1 MNIIMPLTREEL
13 STYTDGS
20 FLEMKF
26 DDDVLLHNSTGD
38 KSQYISLSMYNQGD
52 AHRDVILK
60 IGNSEMS
67 IRVQSTKRI
76 QKVLPGLR
84 LYNIGS
90 GITISCAPV
99 DKSAWSLPDNIH
111 NTVTVSNGSIAYV
124 NTTSFSCTMDAAPL
138 ILYITDSR
146 RSVTDIDPN
155 KGTVG
160 IVEINRVNGV
170 ITSMIMDSGRAFD
183 QSHID
188 VTVKYGVLVFGS
200 IICE

>member
-1 MNIIMPLTREEL
+1 MTLTREEL

-20 FLEMKF
+20 FIEMKF
-26 DDDVLLHNSTGD
+26 DDDVLLHNASGD
-38 KSQYISLSMYNQGD
+38 KSQYISLSMYNQG
-52 AHRDVILK
+52 AAYRDVILK
-60 IGNSEMS
+60 VGNSEMNV
-67 IRVQSTKRI
+67 RVQSTKRI

-99 DKSAWSLPDNIH
+99 DKSAWSLPDNIN
-111 NTVTVSNGSIAYV
+111 NTITISNGSISHV
-124 NTTSFSCTMDAAPL
+124 NTTSFACTVDSVPL

-146 RSVTDIDPN
+146 RSVTDIDLN
-155 KGTVG
+155 KGTVS

-170 ITSMIMDSGRAFD
+170 ITSIIIEPGSAFD

-188 VTVKYGVLVFGS
+188 VTLKYGVLVFGS
-200 IICE
+200 IISE

>member
-1 MNIIMPLTREEL
+1 MTLTREEL

-20 FLEMKF
+20 LVEMKF
-26 DDDVLLHNSTGD
+26 DDDVLLHNATGD

-52 AHRDVILK
+52 AYRDVILK
-60 IGNSEMS
+60 VGNSE
-67 IRVQSTKRI
+67 INVRVQSTKRI

-90 GITISCAPV
+90 GITISCAPI
-99 DKSAWSLPDNIH
+99 DKSAWSLPDNIN
-111 NTVTVSNGSIAYV
+111 NTITISNGSISHV
-124 NTTSFSCTMDAAPL
+124 NTTSFACTVDSVPL

-146 RSVTDIDPN
+146 RSVTDIDLN
-155 KGTVG
+155 KGTVS
-160 IVEINRVNGV
+160 IVEINRANSV
-170 ITSMIMDSGRAFD
+170 ITSKIIEPGDAFD

-188 VTVKYGVLVFGS
+188 VTLKYGVLVFGS

>member
-1 MNIIMPLTREEL
+1 MPLTREEL

-20 FLEMKF
+20 FLDMKF
-26 DDDVLLHNSTGD
+26 DDDVLLHHATGD

-60 IGNSEMS
+60 IGNSEMN

-99 DKSAWSLPDNIH
+99 DKSAWSLPDNIQ
-111 NTVTVSNGSIAYV
+111 NTITVLNGSIAHV
-124 NTTSFSCTMDAAPL
+124 NTTSFSCTMDSVPL

-146 RSVTDIDPN
+146 RSDTDIDPN

-170 ITSMIMDSGRAFD
+170 ITFIIIDSGRAFD
-183 QSHID
+183 HSHID
-188 VTVKYGVLVFGS
+188 VSVKYGVLVFGS

>member
-1 MNIIMPLTREEL
+1 MPLTREEL

-76 QKVLPGLR
+76 QK
-84 LYNIGS
+84 
-90 GITISCAPV
+90 
-99 DKSAWSLPDNIH
+99 
-111 NTVTVSNGSIAYV
+111 
-124 NTTSFSCTMDAAPL
+124 
-138 ILYITDSR
+138 
-146 RSVTDIDPN
+146 
-155 KGTVG
+155 
-160 IVEINRVNGV
+160 
-170 ITSMIMDSGRAFD
+170 
-183 QSHID
+183 
-188 VTVKYGVLVFGS
+188 
-200 IICE
+200 

>member
-1 MNIIMPLTREEL
+1 MTLTREEL

-20 FLEMKF
+20 FIEMKF
-26 DDDVLLHNSTGD
+26 DDDVLLHNASGD
-38 KSQYISLSMYNQGD
+38 KSQYISLSMYNQGN
-52 AHRDVILK
+52 AYRDVILK
-60 IGNSEMS
+60 VGNSEVNV
-67 IRVQSTKRI
+67 RVQSTKRI

-99 DKSAWSLPDNIH
+99 DKSAWSLPDNIN
-111 NTVTVSNGSIAYV
+111 NTITISNGSISHV
-124 NTTSFSCTMDAAPL
+124 NTTSFACTVDSVPL

-146 RSVTDIDPN
+146 RSVTDIDLN
-155 KGTVG
+155 KGTVS

-170 ITSMIMDSGRAFD
+170 VTSIIIEPGSAFD
-183 QSHID
+183 QSHLD
-188 VTVKYGVLVFGS
+188 VTLKYGVLVFGS

>member
-1 MNIIMPLTREEL
+1 MPLTREEL

-20 FLEMKF
+20 FIEMKI
-26 DDDVLLHNSTGD
+26 DDDVLLHDATGD
-38 KSQYISLSMYNQGD
+38 KAQYISVSMYNQGH

-60 IGNSEMS
+60 IGSSEMNV
-67 IRVQSTKRI
+67 RVQSSKRI
-76 QKVLPGLR
+76 QKVLPGLK

-99 DKSAWSLPDNIH
+99 DKSVWTLPDNIH
-111 NTVTVSNGSIAYV
+111 NTITISNGSISHV
-124 NTTSFSCTMDAAPL
+124 NTASFVCTKDAVPL

-160 IVEINRVNGV
+160 TVEINRVNSV
-170 ITSMIMDSGRAFD
+170 ITFVIMDSGSAFD
-183 QSHID
+183 QNHID
-188 VTVKYGVLVFGS
+188 VTLKYGVLVFGS

>member
-1 MNIIMPLTREEL
+1 MALTREEL

-20 FLEMKF
+20 FIEMKF
-26 DDDVLLHNSTGD
+26 DDDVLLHNANGD
-38 KSQYISLSMYNQGD
+38 KTQYISLSMYNQGH
-52 AHRDVILK
+52 AYRDVILK

-67 IRVQSTKRI
+67 VRVQSTKRI

-99 DKSAWSLPDNIH
+99 DKSAWSLPDNIN
-111 NTVTVSNGSIAYV
+111 NTITISNGSISHV
-124 NTTSFSCTMDAAPL
+124 NTTSFACTMDAVPL

-146 RSVTDIDPN
+146 RSVTDIDLN
-155 KGTVG
+155 KGTVS

-170 ITSMIMDSGRAFD
+170 ITCTIMDPGHAFD

-188 VTVKYGVLVFGS
+188 VTLKYGVLVFGS

>member
-1 MNIIMPLTREEL
+1 MTLTREEL

-20 FLEMKF
+20 FIEMKF
-26 DDDVLLHNSTGD
+26 DDDVLLHNATGD

-60 IGNSEMS
+60 VGNSEMNV
-67 IRVQSTKRI
+67 RVQSTKRI

-99 DKSAWSLPDNIH
+99 YKSAWSLPDNIS
-111 NTVTVSNGSIAYV
+111 NTITISNGSISHV
-124 NTTSFSCTMDAAPL
+124 NTTSFACTVDSVPL

-146 RSVTDIDPN
+146 RSATDIDLN
-155 KGTVG
+155 KGTVS

-170 ITSMIMDSGRAFD
+170 VTSIIIEPGSAFD

-188 VTVKYGVLVFGS
+188 VTLKYGVLVFGS

>member
-1 MNIIMPLTREEL
+1 MTLTREEL

-20 FLEMKF
+20 FIEMKF
-26 DDDVLLHNSTGD
+26 DDDVLLHNASGD

-52 AHRDVILK
+52 AYRDVILK
-60 IGNSEMS
+60 VGNSEMNV
-67 IRVQSTKRI
+67 RVQSTKRI

-99 DKSAWSLPDNIH
+99 DKSAWSLPDNIN
-111 NTVTVSNGSIAYV
+111 NTITISNGSISHV
-124 NTTSFSCTMDAAPL
+124 NTTSFACTVDSVPL

-146 RSVTDIDPN
+146 RSVTDIDLN
-155 KGTVG
+155 KGTVS

-170 ITSMIMDSGRAFD
+170 VTSIIIEPGSAFD

-188 VTVKYGVLVFGS
+188 VTLKYGVLVFGS

>member
-1 MNIIMPLTREEL
+1 MVLTREEL

-20 FLEMKF
+20 FVEMKL
-26 DDDVLLHNSTGD
+26 DDDVLIHSATGD
-38 KSQYISLSMYNQGD
+38 KTQYVTLSMYNQGH
-52 AHRDVILK
+52 AYRDVILK
-60 IGNSEMS
+60 IGNSEMK

-84 LYNIGS
+84 LYNIGG

-99 DKSAWSLPDNIH
+99 DKSAWSLPENIH
-111 NTVTVSNGSIAYV
+111 NTITVLNGSIAHV
-124 NTTSFSCTMDAAPL
+124 NTTSFACTMDGVPL
-138 ILYITDSR
+138 ILYMTDSR

-155 KGTVG
+155 KGSVSV
-160 IVEINRVNGV
+160 VEINKVDGV
-170 ITSMIMDSGRAFD
+170 ITFTIIDPGRAFD
-183 QSHID
+183 QSYID